1 MLKQIDFENLPVKE
15 MGGGD
20 TLFQGLLYDE
30 ASGQL
35 CARLE
40 SFVYDP
46 TINYRESV
54 DITIDRENAE
64 DEEIIEDLNQ
74 TDRLIGLIT
83 GLGCKLFH
91 DELGNALISIDGT
104 GANVFKIR
112 SKDFKS
118 WLANLWWKKYK
129 KGVSQPII
137 DTAVITLEG
146 MALHEGEKIVM
157 HTRIASLNGDWFYDL
172 GDGRAVKITES
183 GWEVLTEP
191 PIIFYR
197 YSHQRPQVEPIR
209 GGRVEDMFDAMLHP
223 DDQNEKLLLQLWLL
237 AAFMPDM
244 YHPILLVHGE
254 QGSRKTT
261 LFKMLRSLIDPSVL
275 ETINVRK
282 DIAEFIQQASHHY
295 FLPIDNLSQIKP
307 DLSDL
312 LCRLVTGEGFSKREL
327 FTNDS
332 DIIYSFQRVIGLNGI
347 NLVADKPDLLDRS
360 LIIKLTPPGSYI
372 DEREVFEKL
381 NLARPK
387 ILGMIFDLM
396 VKTKQELPNIMDT
409 PELAAYRMAGF
420 AKQSLAI
427 GRALGC
433 TDQQVFNALQYNR
446 DMQHGHVMESSLLLQ
461 QVVTFM
467 QDKTEWEGTANEL
480 ADELKKLTGND
491 GGDVKS
497 VPSANWIKRRIAE
510 IIPTL
515 RAQQINFVEKRGSRR
530 LIGFTNGV
538 LKQEVLQ
545 ETAYSFEEIAAG
557 IPFDDTGLVSS
568 DGNDTKLLTSNKD
581 VL

>member
-1 MLKQIDFENLPVKE
+1 MLEQKDFENLPVRE
-15 MGGGD
+15 IRVGD

-30 ASGQL
+30 ASGSL
-35 CARLE
+35 CGRLK

-46 TINYRESV
+46 TIDYRESV
-54 DITIDRENAE
+54 DVIEDKEPVE
-64 DEEIIEDLNQ
+64 DEENLEDLNQ
-74 TDRLIGLIT
+74 TDRLIALII
-83 GLGCKLFH
+83 GLGSKLFH
-91 DELGNALISIDGT
+91 DELGNALISIDGS

-146 MALHEGEKIVM
+146 MAVHEGEEIVM
-157 HTRIASLNGDWFYDL
+157 HTRIASLNGDWYYDL
-172 GDGRAVKITES
+172 GDGRAVKITET
-183 GWEVLTEP
+183 GWEVLSEP

-197 YSHQRPQVEPIR
+197 YSHQRPQVEPVR
-209 GGRVEDMFDAMLHP
+209 GGRVENMFDAMLHP

-237 AAFMPDM
+237 AAFTPDM

-261 LFKMLRSLIDPSVL
+261 LFKMLRSLIDPSIL

-332 DIIYSFQRVIGLNGI
+332 DVIYSFQRVVGLNGI

-360 LIIKLTPPGSYI
+360 LIIKLTPPDSYI
-372 DEREVFEKL
+372 DEREIFETL
-381 NLARPK
+381 NAARPQL
-387 ILGMIFDLM
+387 LGIIFDLM
-396 VKTKQELPNIMDT
+396 VKTKQELPKITDT

-420 AKQSLAI
+420 ARQSLAM

-433 TDQQVFNALQYNR
+433 TDKQVFEALKYNR
-446 DMQHGHVMESSLLLQ
+446 DMQHGHVIESSLLLQ
-461 QVVTFM
+461 LVVQFM
-467 QDKTEWEGTANEL
+467 QGKSEWEGTANEL
-480 ADELKKLTGND
+480 TDELKKLSIND
-491 GGDVKS
+491 NGDIKS
-497 VPSANWIKRRIAE
+497 IPSANWIKRKIAE

-515 RAQQINFVEKRGSRR
+515 RAQHITFIERRGSQR
-530 LIGFTNGV
+530 LIGFINAAIKPVV
-538 LKQEVLQ
+538 LEEKS
-545 ETAYSFEEIAAG
+545 YSFEEIATG
-557 IPFDDTGLVSS
+557 IPLVDSEAV
-568 DGNDTKLLTSNKD
+568 DNDSTDSKLLTSI
-581 VL
+581 